1 MKNQGGIIWLPIIV
15 VSLAVLASALTA
27 YLLATQETG
36 SESANSSLNTTINR
50 SANSNTVLNANNALR
65 DNSNRLDEGDFRPVN
80 NDPNANTNLTNIS
93 PQTNANT
100 SAANSKSCTSDADCG
115 LLVCNGC
122 FSNDYL
128 KTVPPDL
135 ACRTYDGYRCA
146 CVSGQ
151 CLEVE

>member
-1 MKNQGGIIWLPIIV
+1 MKNQYGLAWFPVVVIV
-15 VSLAVLASALTA
+15 IAVTASALTA
-27 YLLATQETG
+27 YFTLTQNADQSNSNSNLNAQTG
-36 SESANSSLNTTINR
+36 Q
-50 SANSNTVLNANNALR
+50 SANSNAVLNANNALR
-65 DNSNRLDEGDFRPVN
+65 NNSNDQTEGVFPSVN
-80 NDPNANTNLTNIS
+80 NDTNANTNLANIS

-115 LLVCNGC
+115 LLVCSGC

-128 KTVPPDL
+128 KTAPPDL